1 MAIKDLII
9 IGAGNVGGF
18 IAFNQDLFSEKY
30 NIVGFLDDDA
40 DKIGKQFYGYKV
52 IGNINHI
59 FSLSR
64 EVAFVIGIASPK
76 VKMAIHEKLFDKGF
90 SFPSFISKNAWL
102 SNHVKVGEGVIIY
115 PGVSINY
122 ETDVQDFV
130 IINMNCAIGHNCLIS
145 KYCTLAPGV
154 NFAGFTK
161 LEKTVDV
168 GIGVSTRQNILV
180 GCNSIIGGQSML
192 VKNIPADS
200 KVAGVPAD
208 TISNSF

>member
-1 MAIKDLII
+1 MVIKDLII

-40 DKIGKQFYGYKV
+40 DKIGKQFYGYTV

-64 EVAFVIGIASPK
+64 EVALVIGIASPK
-76 VKMAIHEKLFDKGF
+76 VKMAIHEKLLDKGF

-102 SNHVKVGEGVIIY
+102 SNQVKVGEGVIIY

-161 LEKTVDV
+161 LEEGADI
-168 GIGVSTRQNILV
+168 GIGVSSKQNILV
-180 GCNSIIGGQSML
+180 GTYSIVGGQSML
-192 VKNIPADS
+192 VKNVAANAT
-200 KVAGVPAD
+200 VAGVPAH
-208 TISNSF
+208 TITKIL